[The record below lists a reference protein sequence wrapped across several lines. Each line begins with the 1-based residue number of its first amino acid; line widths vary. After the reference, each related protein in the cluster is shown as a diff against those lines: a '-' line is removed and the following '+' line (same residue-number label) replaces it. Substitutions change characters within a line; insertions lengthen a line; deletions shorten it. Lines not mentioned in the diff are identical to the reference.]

1 MNATPINHFVF
12 FYILF
17 LFIGVSCERN
27 AKDINTINS
36 NKNSLHYYYFG
47 DEYVIS
53 GILLVQE
60 QYGAP
65 NYGET
70 PDIDELEKVYF
81 VVIDTAINIVVK
93 DTVNTHNLENKYSQ
107 SYFQILGY
115 DSIINGK
122 SYSYSTLYLMKL
134 QPGTKIRLK
143 GFFDS
148 AITGHHHTDVLLV
161 VGKNP
166 PVNE

>member
-1 MNATPINHFVF
+1 MSYERNSNQPFCF

-107 SYFQILGY
+107 SYF
-115 DSIINGK
+115 
-122 SYSYSTLYLMKL
+122 
-134 QPGTKIRLK
+134 
-143 GFFDS
+143 
-148 AITGHHHTDVLLV
+148 
-161 VGKNP
+161 
-166 PVNE
+166 